1 MLSVINRAYYLS
13 NDGTLEMKCCQ
24 PSCDDNGRQVR
35 DGSDRRKKCKSMAEA
50 QKQLLVDFFFEMV
63 HLEAQRLS
71 SRANLREITVGCLRR
86 KVISDDGKTQERK
99 GGNQKGLPET

>member
-1 MLSVINRAYYLS
+1 MLNLAYLS

-50 QKQLLVDFFFEMV
+50 QKQLLVDFFLKCFISKHNELHPERTYV
-63 HLEAQRLS
+63 RL
-71 SRANLREITVGCLRR
+71 LWV
-86 KVISDDGKTQERK
+86 V
-99 GGNQKGLPET
+99 